1 MYGERSKISNTSC
14 LSNRPRLTVHTQ
26 IRLLLKKQSD
36 QDISCLLLR
45 QVFCETNILF
55 ENRNRRKSVW
65 NIRAFTV
72 FLIIFLHSA
81 VGNAT
86 CSGNVY

>member
-1 MYGERSKISNTSC
+1 MYGDVLKFRTLIAC
-14 LSNRPRLTVHTQ
+14 QNRPRLTVHTQ
-26 IRLLLKKQSD
+26 IRLLLKKLSD

-55 ENRNRRKSVW
+55 ENRKRRKSVW